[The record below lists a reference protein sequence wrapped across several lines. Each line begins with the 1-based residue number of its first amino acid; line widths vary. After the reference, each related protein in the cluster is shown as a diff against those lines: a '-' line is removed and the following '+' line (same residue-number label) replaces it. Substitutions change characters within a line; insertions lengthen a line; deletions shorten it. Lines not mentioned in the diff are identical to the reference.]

1 MYVRLSLTMTKA
13 GRMRRYAVPS
23 LLCALVAA
31 LAALPTAP
39 AQAATTPPEIVPVPP
54 AATSEVL
61 EAIPLEDLNAS
72 ELAKVIGSRPGLEGL
87 PETTL
92 TAALEEVLAKLA
104 GKGVTV
110 EGLGEPGELV
120 PKIEQALKKL
130 LSPSEL
136 LALLKGESLTSIL
149 TKALGSLEPEEVIK
163 KAMEASSHPEE
174 LLTQALSG
182 VNPEELEK
190 AVGSTLAGEPF
201 TKTSVGELESSLG
214 TTPEQ
219 FTQALGTSS
228 EKLPETAKAF
238 TAPLSNGQ
246 TLGVLDELQSIGL
259 ATLKGEGG
267 GIGGVGG
274 NGGEAGNGGS
284 GSGGSGGKGG
294 NGGPGGSGSGAP
306 GAGTTVLVGAP
317 GPAGGSPAA
326 SSAAVGKVKVL
337 SRRVHGNTATI
348 VLQVPSAGSLTVS
361 GGGVKKVIEQTAK
374 SERVTVKTTLTKAGV
389 ASRRRHRSGVSVK
402 LTVTFKPVSGAAS
415 AASTTAHFG

>member
-1 MYVRLSLTMTKA
+1 MYLRLSLTMTKA
-13 GRMRRYAVPS
+13 RRMRRYAVPS

-31 LAALPTAP
+31 LAALPAAP

-120 PKIEQALKKL
+120 PKIEQALKKM
-130 LSPSEL
+130 LSPGEL
-136 LALLKGESLTSIL
+136 LALLKGESLTTIL

-163 KAMEASSHPEE
+163 KAIEASSHPEE

-182 VNPEELEK
+182 VNPEQLEK
-190 AVGSTLAGEPF
+190 AIGSTLAGEPF

-274 NGGEAGNGGS
+274 NGNGGS

-306 GAGTTVLVGAP
+306 GAGTTVLVGTP
-317 GPAGGSPAA
+317 GPGGGSPAG
-326 SSAAVGKVKVL
+326 SSTAVGKVKVL

-361 GGGVKKVIEQTAK
+361 GGGVKKVTEQAAK

-389 ASRRRHRSGVSVK
+389 ASRRRHRRGVSVK